1 MIGSN
6 LFKSDPSQDP
16 SGKRD
21 SDPRP
26 PPWQGGALPLSYFRN
41 TCQKNLSSGKRDS
54 DPRPP
59 PWQGGAL
66 PLSYFRNACQKN
78 LSSGKRDSN
87 PRPRPWEGRA
97 LPTELFPP
105 LRTAVAHGAY
115 RTANIACLI
124 FSTKFFFASP
134 PCTPLFPL
142 FCIGKYPSRNVSPH
156 RQAQAGEKVHR
167 FRTSGSS
174 PRPAPGDKSPY
185 QINSSNN
192 DGLSLTY

>member
-41 TCQKNLSSGKRDS
+41 ACQKNLSSGKRDS

-78 LSSGKRDSN
+78 LSSGKRGSN

-134 PCTPLFPL
+134 PARRFSLFFASGSIPPGMSPRTAKPRPGKK
-142 FCIGKYPSRNVSPH
+142 CIASG
-156 RQAQAGEKVHR
+156 QAGRRRARLRGTKAPVR
-167 FRTSGSS
+167 SIVRTTT
-174 PRPAPGDKSPY
+174 DCH
-185 QINSSNN
+185 
-192 DGLSLTY
+192 

>member
-41 TCQKNLSSGKRDS
+41 ACQKNLSSGKRDS

-134 PCTPLFPL
+134 PLHAAFPSFL
-142 FCIGKYPSRNVSPH
+142 HREVSL
-156 RQAQAGEKVHR
+156 QECL
-167 FRTSGSS
+167 
-174 PRPAPGDKSPY
+174 PAPPSPGRGKSASLPDKRVVAAPGSGGQKP
-185 QINSSNN
+185 
-192 DGLSLTY
+192 LSDQ